1 MTFPEKEIVLKDG
14 RKYLLRS
21 PGYEDGEAMLD
32 YLKTC
37 NGETEF
43 VLRYPDEF
51 WENAEDEGKFLQKGF
66 ESPLN
71 LSIACFDGGA
81 IAASC
86 AISFNSAFKMRHRAS
101 VGIGVLKRYWGIGM
115 AKAMMEELLKAA
127 GEKEHVDTVELW
139 FIEGNKRAEGLYRSL
154 GFERVYARPD
164 AVRLRSGESLSEI
177 FMVKKL

>member
-1 MTFPEKEIVLKDG
+1 MIFPEKEVVLKDG

-66 ESPLN
+66 ESPL
-71 LSIACFDGGA
+71 
-81 IAASC
+81 
-86 AISFNSAFKMRHRAS
+86 
-101 VGIGVLKRYWGIGM
+101 
-115 AKAMMEELLKAA
+115 
-127 GEKEHVDTVELW
+127 
-139 FIEGNKRAEGLYRSL
+139 
-154 GFERVYARPD
+154 
-164 AVRLRSGESLSEI
+164 I
-177 FMVKKL
+177 FR